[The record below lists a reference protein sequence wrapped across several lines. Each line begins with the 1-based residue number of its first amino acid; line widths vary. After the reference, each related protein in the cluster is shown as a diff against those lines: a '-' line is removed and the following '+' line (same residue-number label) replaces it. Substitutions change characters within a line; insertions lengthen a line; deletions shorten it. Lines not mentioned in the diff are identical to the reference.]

1 MDSVALV
8 CRGGGG
14 VPSDAMDSWV
24 DWEEMDVSSGSSE
37 KVKESSSGS
46 PLLEVG
52 WVCSWLSCVLSSVS
66 SSESDS
72 KRSGGG
78 CVHAMWALLG
88 WDNPEGQSLVVT
100 LVSCPGRGPARAVS
114 RLKSDGGP
122 LVEVSIR
129 WKMWISFLSFVPQL
143 PLSLVS

>member
-1 MDSVALV
+1 MV
-8 CRGGGG
+8 CRGGDG
-14 VPSDAMDSWV
+14 VPSDAMDLWV

-46 PLLEVG
+46 PLLG

-78 CVHAMWALLG
+78 CVHVVWALLG
-88 WDNPEGQSLVVT
+88 WDNPVGRSLVVT
-100 LVSCPGRGPARAVS
+100 LVSCPSRGPARAAS
-114 RLKSDGGP
+114 KLKSDGGP